1 MNFYYRLLLALR
13 DVKYIQTYKGIF
25 ICFNIKKRQYE
36 LYVLDGKFRVIL
48 LDVATDKID
57 LQFKLRVLI

>member
-1 MNFYYRLLLALR
+1 MNFYYKLLLALR